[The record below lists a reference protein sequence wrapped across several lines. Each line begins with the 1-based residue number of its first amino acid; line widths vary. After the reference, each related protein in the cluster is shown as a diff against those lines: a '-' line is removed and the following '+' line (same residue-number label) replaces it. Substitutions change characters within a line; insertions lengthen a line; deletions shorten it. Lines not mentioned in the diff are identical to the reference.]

1 MTDQP
6 KLSGVMPHL
15 ICKDAAGA
23 IAFYKRAFGATETMR
38 LPDKNG
44 LLMHAAITVNGATVM
59 LMDEYLDYG
68 ARSPKTIGGTPV
80 VLHLSVPDVDAAVGK
95 AVAEGATV
103 IMPVGDMFWGDR
115 YGEIEDPFGHRWSI
129 STPVKTLTPDEI
141 MENLRKM
148 EQPA

>member
-44 LLMHAAITVNGATVM
+44 MLMHAAIMVNGGTVM

-103 IMPVGDMFWGDR
+103 IMPVDDMFWGDR

>member
-44 LLMHAAITVNGATVM
+44 LLMHAAITVNGGTVM

-103 IMPVGDMFWGDR
+103 IMPVDDMFWGDR

>member
-1 MTDQP
+1 
-6 KLSGVMPHL
+6 MPHL
-15 ICKDAAGA
+15 ICKDAASA
-23 IAFYKRAFGATETMR
+23 IDFYKRAFGATETMR

-80 VLHLSVPDVDAAVGK
+80 VLHLSVPDVDAAVSK

-103 IMPVGDMFWGDR
+103 IMPVDDMFWGDR

-148 EQPA
+148 EETA

>member
-44 LLMHAAITVNGATVM
+44 MLMHAAIMVNGGTVM

-68 ARSPKTIGGTPV
+68 ARSPKTIGGTSV

-103 IMPVGDMFWGDR
+103 IMPVDDMFWGDR

>member
-15 ICKDAAGA
+15 VCKDAAAA
-23 IAFYKRAFGATETMR
+23 IDFYKRAFGATETMR

-44 LLMHAAITVNGATVM
+44 MLMHAAITVNGATVM

-103 IMPVGDMFWGDR
+103 IMPVDDMFWGDR